1 MKTINRN
8 RSKNYA
14 LAQHAQKAISATSSL
29 FPQWLSTGAALSLA
43 KTGTRVATKLARRN
57 PAAAVAIG
65 VVGVGVL
72 AYRMYRRRAVV
83 LSASTGEVISS
94 DAVETPPIE
103 IKAVREGAHR
113 SVVDTKPALRDA

>member
-29 FPQWLSTGAALSLA
+29 LPQWLSTGAALSLA

-65 VVGVGVL
+65 FVGVGVL

-94 DAVETPPIE
+94 DAAETPPLE

-113 SVVDTKPALRDA
+113 SVVDPKPALRDA